1 MKTKIFFLFFLAVP
15 LFAVLKSNKNTIS
28 NIHNVTEINTN
39 EFDVTSTTTNVIHH
53 ENSVADDAVPQG
65 LKGELKKKSYTHSQ
79 QMKGSSCAPYTTC
92 RSSKIRSHGKTV
104 GKVKTHKT
112 SIGVKS
118 TLYDENDNKI
128 GSVHR
133 VGNNTV
139 YRDANG
145 KRLSRREAK
154 RRGLR

>member
-1 MKTKIFFLFFLAVP
+1 MKAKIFFLLFLTVP

-39 EFDVTSTTTNVIHH
+39 SFGVATTTNVIYH
-53 ENSVADDAVPQG
+53 ENSVDNDSVPQE
-65 LKGELKKKSYTHSQ
+65 LRGELKKKSYTHSQ

-92 RSSKIRSHGKTV
+92 RSSKIRNHGKTV

-118 TLYDENDNKI
+118 TLYDENNNKI

>member
-1 MKTKIFFLFFLAVP
+1 MKIKLFFLTLLTVP
-15 LFAVLKSNKNTIS
+15 LFAIFESNENAISNLNNIAKIVTNSFSLSITNIVSENKFDEQYTNSVLKGK
-28 NIHNVTEINTN
+28 
-39 EFDVTSTTTNVIHH
+39 
-53 ENSVADDAVPQG
+53 
-65 LKGELKKKSYTHSQ
+65 LKKKSYTHSQ
-79 QMKGSSCAPYTTC
+79 QMKGCKPYFNC

-112 SIGVKS
+112 SVGVKS
-118 TLYDENDNKI
+118 VLYDANDNEI

-145 KRLSRREAK
+145 KRLTRREAK
-154 RRGLR
+154 KRGLR

>member
-28 NIHNVTEINTN
+28 NFHNIIEINTN
-39 EFDVTSTTTNVIHH
+39 KFDVTSTTTNVIHH

>member
-1 MKTKIFFLFFLAVP
+1 MKIKLFFLILLTVP
-15 LFAVLKSNKNTIS
+15 LFAILELNENAIS
-28 NIHNVTEINTN
+28 NLNNIAKIDTN
-39 EFDVTSTTTNVIHH
+39 SFSLAITNIVVNENIFDEQFT
-53 ENSVADDAVPQG
+53 NSV

-79 QMKGSSCAPYTTC
+79 QMQGCKPYITC

-118 TLYDENDNKI
+118 VLYDANDNEI

-145 KRLSRREAK
+145 KRLTRREAK
-154 RRGLR
+154 KLGLR

>member
-1 MKTKIFFLFFLAVP
+1 MKAKIFFLLFLTVP

-39 EFDVTSTTTNVIHH
+39 SFGVATTTNVIYH
-53 ENSVADDAVPQG
+53 ENSVDNDSVPQE
-65 LKGELKKKSYTHSQ
+65 LRGELKKKSYTHSQ

-92 RSSKIRSHGKTV
+92 RSSKIRNHGKAV

-118 TLYDENDNKI
+118 TLYDENNNKI